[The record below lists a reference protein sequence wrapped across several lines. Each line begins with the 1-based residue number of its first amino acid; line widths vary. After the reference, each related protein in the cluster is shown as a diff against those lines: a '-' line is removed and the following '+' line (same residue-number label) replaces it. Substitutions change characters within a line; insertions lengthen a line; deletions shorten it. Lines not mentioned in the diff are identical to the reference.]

1 MQQFIL
7 PLGRH
12 DGLITPL
19 SLEKLLLAQNSILCQ
34 FLHSDELKAVMATI
48 FAFNFLWMHFYRKVL
63 GED

>member
-1 MQQFIL
+1 MQQIIL
-7 PLGRH
+7 LLAMP

-19 SLEKLLLAQNSILCQ
+19 SQLVNSILCQ

-48 FAFNFLWMHFYRKVL
+48 FAFNFWWMHFYRKVL

>member
-34 FLHSDELKAVMATI
+34 FLHSDEAKAALATI
-48 FAFNFLWMHFYRKVL
+48 FDFDF
-63 GED
+63 